1 MITFRV
7 ESSIISIVSNI
18 QITSPERSLM
28 YRRESG
34 GPRMNL
40 CELSVSQD
48 IFVKISHAEPPEA
61 VITGKKKK

>member
-1 MITFRV
+1 
-7 ESSIISIVSNI
+7 
-18 QITSPERSLM
+18 M
-28 YRRESG
+28 YRRESV